1 MSIILQFSAVALK
14 GFGGEAASD
23 GLNVLVGMLR
33 KRFADN
39 SKKLNAALERSA
51 NRAWRATEL
60 ALAGT
65 SWWDRC
71 KAVLST
77 ADQRAFRDQIQA
89 FLKAHPLDGL
99 GHGPD
104 FRGTCLAQ
112 LQAARKAGL
121 LDRGKIDPDELAMH
135 VGDLSRFGDQQA
147 VMAAEYAKLTA
158 AAAILRQHGY
168 DALAAFVEMRP
179 ADGPPLLVSAM
190 RYFFRRE
197 VETDHELFQGIV
209 HTRLENLA
217 EGQQAGFSDLA
228 EALDRHGD
236 KLESL
241 LSDVLAVVTQTRDDV
256 LDVKAEVA
264 RQGQQMQ
271 ELGQA
276 VLRALAQRQMES
288 RELRISD
295 SLSVRDE
302 DERRLVKDLVRRYRS
317 LPTDQRKK
325 MPALL
330 NAVGKLEVVAG
341 DFESA
346 ERDFREVTQI
356 AGDPRA
362 KAEAAYNLYRAAL
375 ERRAWAEAL
384 ESFKEAVTLDAV
396 RFAPFPVSKFEPE
409 KILGAG
415 GFGVA
420 FLCRNRHS
428 GASVVIKT
436 LRRDGLDRD
445 LNEVFRE
452 AQALEA
458 LEHPAIIRVRDC
470 DYADSERTR
479 PYLVMDYFQGQNLA
493 DFVEQNGQLQTRE
506 LLPLARM
513 VAEGLQKAHGMNILH
528 RDVKPANLLV
538 RRAPSPTRGE
548 GGAGF
553 PPPSPLSGRGGAGG
567 GEGWPAW
574 EAKLIDFG
582 LAMRADSAPSTRK
595 ATMDRTLIGSSIAGT
610 IEYAA
615 PEQMGK
621 LKGVAVG
628 TYSDVYG
635 FAKTCCFALFGT
647 AQPTYQHWQSIPRE
661 LADLLGRCLSEPPK
675 GRPQDFAAV
684 LTELDRLLKPREVP
698 VPQNL
703 PEVIPVTLDA
713 IPVEEP
719 RRRAEPPRREP
730 PPPRREEPRRQRV
743 EDLPEVRPAR
753 RRVLPRPSRRRVK
766 AGLLVMMTLGLLAVG
781 AGVWYFGFSRRGPVT
796 FPQALLN
803 RPPDGGAFNWP
814 NTQEP
819 KYAPIKPAHFRE
831 KDGVIDTFNDN
842 PSDEWLKTIAGRLA
856 ETEPTEEQKKKHED
870 WKTKKALLETKAC
883 PKEAC
888 DEAAKL
894 DDVLIVSRGLNRL
907 TNTKDLQAKKN
918 VTRALLKWGTMENVD
933 GLIVLTEA
941 EDFGADVVR
950 VNACKALARLPS
962 QKGANAVAA
971 RLVSN
976 WMEEEKGVT
985 EALSSYKDRSLA
997 ENAVLACIEGG
1008 TVEATLWPHKKRG
1021 FIKYDNVFSKRRAVV
1036 VLGRIGSLKSLK
1048 VLEQMKEDLSLRRNA
1063 EEAIS
1068 AIKKRYPDKAD

>member
-23 GLNVLVGMLR
+23 GMQVLVGLLR

-51 NRAWRATEL
+51 NRAWRAAEL
-60 ALAGT
+60 ALAGA

-71 KAVLST
+71 KAALST
-77 ADQRAFRDQIQA
+77 AEQRAFRDQIQA
-89 FLKAHPLDGL
+89 FLKAHPLGL
-99 GHGPD
+99 AHGPD

-121 LDRGKIDPDELAMH
+121 LDRGKIDPDELAKQ

-147 VMAAEYAKLTA
+147 VLAAEYAKLGA

-168 DALAAFVEMRP
+168 DALATFVELRP

-197 VETDHELFQGIV
+197 VETDAELFQGIV
-209 HTRLENLA
+209 HVRLENLA
-217 EGQQAGFSDLA
+217 ETQQAGFSDLA

-241 LSDVLAVVTQTRDDV
+241 LADVLSVVTQTRDDV
-256 LDVKAEVA
+256 LDVKAELA

-288 RELRISD
+288 RELHSSD

-317 LPTDQRKK
+317 LPANDRKK

-341 DFESA
+341 DFEA
-346 ERDFREVTQI
+346 AQRDFREVTEI

-375 ERRAWAEAL
+375 ERRAWSEAL
-384 ESFKEAVTLDAV
+384 SSFNEAVTLDPA
-396 RFAPFPVSKFEPE
+396 RFAPFPVSKFEAE

-428 GASVVIKT
+428 GGQVVIKT

-470 DYADSERTR
+470 DYADSEHAR

-513 VAEGLQKAHGMNILH
+513 VAEGLQKAHGKNILH

-538 RRAPSPTRGE
+538 RRAPSPSQPPSPTRGE

-553 PPPSPLSGRGGAGG
+553 LPLSALSGRGGAGG

-647 AQPTYQHWQSIPRE
+647 AQPTYQHWQSIPRD
-661 LADLLGRCLSEPPK
+661 LADLLGRCLSEQPR

-684 LTELDRLLKPREVP
+684 LGELDRLLKPREVP

-703 PEVIPVTLDA
+703 PEAPQRAAPRPAVTA
-713 IPVEEP
+713 RGAAP
-719 RRRAEPPRREP
+719 
-730 PPPRREEPRRQRV
+730 
-743 EDLPEVRPAR
+743 PAR
-753 RRVLPRPSRRRVK
+753 R
-766 AGLLVMMTLGLLAVG
+766 
-781 AGVWYFGFSRRGPVT
+781 
-796 FPQALLN
+796 
-803 RPPDGGAFNWP
+803 
-814 NTQEP
+814 
-819 KYAPIKPAHFRE
+819 
-831 KDGVIDTFNDN
+831 
-842 PSDEWLKTIAGRLA
+842 
-856 ETEPTEEQKKKHED
+856 
-870 WKTKKALLETKAC
+870 
-883 PKEAC
+883 
-888 DEAAKL
+888 
-894 DDVLIVSRGLNRL
+894 
-907 TNTKDLQAKKN
+907 
-918 VTRALLKWGTMENVD
+918 
-933 GLIVLTEA
+933 
-941 EDFGADVVR
+941 
-950 VNACKALARLPS
+950 
-962 QKGANAVAA
+962 
-971 RLVSN
+971 
-976 WMEEEKGVT
+976 
-985 EALSSYKDRSLA
+985 
-997 ENAVLACIEGG
+997 
-1008 TVEATLWPHKKRG
+1008 
-1021 FIKYDNVFSKRRAVV
+1021 
-1036 VLGRIGSLKSLK
+1036 
-1048 VLEQMKEDLSLRRNA
+1048 
-1063 EEAIS
+1063 
-1068 AIKKRYPDKAD
+1068 